1 MNKWISGVLVA
12 GLVAGLTA
20 SAHAQDAGGSMKVAK
35 PFSVKIGGIFFS
47 DGDVKDAIGNSTIT
61 LGVGYDFLKTKAE
74 NPVVLQGYL
83 DFLLPKERTDSFDTG
98 EGTLERESKL
108 NHSIGVGVAAR
119 YQLVRATET
128 TSVFPYAGLGLGIY
142 NSKMTS
148 SFDGDS
154 DSSTKTGLGGKIF
167 VGAEL
172 KQGFIGEIEYNFIP
186 GDGGNLNGFGARI
199 GYRF

>member
-1 MNKWISGVLVA
+1 MNKLISGVLVA

-20 SAHAQDAGGSMKVAK
+20 SAHAQDAGGAMKVAK

-47 DGDVKDAIGNSTIT
+47 DGDVKDAIGNSTIS

-74 NPVVLQGYL
+74 NPLIAQAYL
-83 DFLLPKERTDSFDTG
+83 DFLLPKERTFRVSDG
-98 EGTLERESKL
+98 EGSFEAKSKL

-128 TSVFPYAGLGLGIY
+128 TSVFPYAGLGLGVY
-142 NSKMTS
+142 NSKVSS
-148 SFDGDS
+148 SFDGGS
-154 DSSTKTGLGGKIF
+154 DSSTKTGIGGKLF